1 MYVFLEVGNPDTYKV
16 FPNPKCSKIAG
27 TYMRFCGEQRAMP
40 HCYMYVPSVLLDLGL
55 ENTFEAQGTLSTS
68 YS

>member
-27 TYMRFCGEQRAMP
+27 KYMRFCGQQR
-40 HCYMYVPSVLLDLGL
+40 G
-55 ENTFEAQGTLSTS
+55 EAQLLPTKS
-68 YS
+68 YVCTCNITGLRAGESL

>member
-1 MYVFLEVGNPDTYKV
+1 MYVFLEVGNPDTYKI

-55 ENTFEAQGTLSTS
+55 
-68 YS
+68 